1 MILAAQS
8 ALPYQDEVAYLQQ
21 RLQPLV
27 GQAGSFTANDVPNFW
42 VQWLQNGGWW
52 TTNAILTAPDPKTD
66 NVYPPTSLPPLAEGE
81 YYLITQGTFFG
92 DGSGANRPWLQETP
106 HPLTTVMWGSWVQI
120 HPETAAK
127 LGIVDDD
134 VVKLSSA
141 AGEVEASVYLFPAI
155 RPDTVAVPFGQGHT
169 ALGQFAAG
177 RGFNP
182 AALMGSEVNETAS
195 PAYADV
201 RVRITPTGRKHPLA
215 RLESRLG
222 VYGVGNK

>member
-1 MILAAQS
+1 MAAQTVLS
-8 ALPYQDEVAYLQQ
+8 VRDEVAWLQQ

-27 GQAGSFTANDVPNFW
+27 GQAGNFTANDVPNLW

-52 TTNAILTAPDPKTD
+52 TAQSNLAAPETAPAAAAPA
-66 NVYPPTSLPPLAEGE
+66 PGAPLADGE

-127 LGIVDDD
+127 LGVTDDD
-134 VVKLSSA
+134 VVKLSSP

-182 AALMGSEVNETAS
+182 AALFGAETSEAAG

-201 RVRITPTGRKHPLA
+201 RVRITPTGQKKPLA